1 MSRNKLDGRVTKIKF
16 MLTCKQ
22 ASQLI
27 SQSLDR
33 PLIWSDRVKLRFHLF
48 ICDACTRFNLQLNQL
63 RVAVRRL
70 RGDIENDRAIQLP
83 LEAKARIVNHISSGA
98 ESNHH

>member
-1 MSRNKLDGRVTKIKF
+1 MKQEVKKVKF

-33 PLIWSDRVKLRFHLF
+33 PLSLSGRVKLRFHLF
-48 ICDACTRFNLQLNQL
+48 ICDACTRFNKQMGQL
-63 RVAVRRL
+63 RTAVHRMRHET
-70 RGDIENDRAIQLP
+70 ENDSTIELP
-83 LEAKARIVNHISSGA
+83 ADAKARITNAITSK
-98 ESNHH
+98 HH